1 MCPTRVSYMPY
12 SETPSHRKET
22 AMTKLALAKKVATT
36 VVSLS
41 VGRVI
46 SSIIVNNTTV
56 ITPTDKVAAV
66 TSSYVLGAMVGDYAS
81 DYTAKAIDDAAAWW
95 KENVSKS

>member
-1 MCPTRVSYMPY
+1 
-12 SETPSHRKET
+12 
-22 AMTKLALAKKVATT
+22 MTKLALAKKVATT